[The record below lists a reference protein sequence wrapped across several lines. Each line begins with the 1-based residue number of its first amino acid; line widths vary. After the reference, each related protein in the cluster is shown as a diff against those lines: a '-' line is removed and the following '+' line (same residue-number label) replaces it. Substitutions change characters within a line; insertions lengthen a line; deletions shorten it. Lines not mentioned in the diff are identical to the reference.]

1 MWQIQCQFTPE
12 RAWTVKRFLRL
23 PVSTLAFGIGSF
35 AIAIVMS
42 SGGMISKSHY
52 RPHGLQEVETVLGAL
67 LLVAN
72 LFSF

>member
-1 MWQIQCQFTPE
+1 
-12 RAWTVKRFLRL
+12 
-23 PVSTLAFGIGSF
+23 VSTLAFGIGSF